1 MMKDKDRQLD
11 EFFIKYRTMV
21 FRNVYYMLND
31 YYAAED
37 ICQETFLR
45 LSRDIDR
52 IRPGNVKSW
61 LIRVSNNLAIDYTR
75 KGGKYQVNVGLDEST
90 METAEEFWVDPVQ
103 ILEKK
108 EKCADRERVLS
119 RLKEEKPQWYE
130 VIVMSYLE
138 GMDNRTIAGK
148 LGISPMLV
156 SKWKERGKKWL
167 QEAYREEERKREG
180 DR

>member
-1 MMKDKDRQLD
+1 MRDKDRQLD

-52 IRPGNVKSW
+52 IPPGSVKSW
-61 LIRVSNNLAIDYTR
+61 LIRVSGNLAIDYTR
-75 KGGKYQVNVGLDEST
+75 KGGKYHIEVGLEEGV
-90 METAEEFWVDPVQ
+90 MEIADEFWVDPVQ

-108 EKCADRERVLS
+108 EKCKDRERVLL
-119 RLKEEKPQWYE
+119 RLKEEKPKWYE
-130 VIVMSYLE
+130 VILMSHLE
-138 GMDNRTIAGK
+138 GLDNRAIGK
-148 LGISPMLV
+148 AMGISPLLV
-156 SKWKERGKKWL
+156 SQWKRRATKWL
-167 QEAYREEERKREG
+167 QEAYREEEQKKERGR
-180 DR
+180 